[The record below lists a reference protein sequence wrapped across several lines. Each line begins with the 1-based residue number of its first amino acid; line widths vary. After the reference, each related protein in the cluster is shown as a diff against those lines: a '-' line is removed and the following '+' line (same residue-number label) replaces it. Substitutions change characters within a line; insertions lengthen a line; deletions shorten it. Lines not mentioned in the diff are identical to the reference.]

1 MIGDKT
7 EATSGRIRSVAAE
20 LFAEKGYGETSLRE
34 IAERLGITKA
44 ALYYHYPSKE
54 QLLQAIVQPFFDDI
68 RVLVAHAEQELPSGP
83 ALRSFFE
90 AYLDMLLGHR
100 TVCALFLRDASSI
113 VAIVPLYKEAI
124 HLTRRLNSSIA
135 GPDATDEQRLRTAAA
150 FEVLGVAL
158 LTSSWLP
165 DIPDDTVRKTLL
177 DAAIRVLDNDDVA
190 TQASTNPSGASETD
204 APAP

>member
-1 MIGDKT
+1 MIGEKT
-7 EATSGRIRSVAAE
+7 EATSERIRSVAAE
-20 LFAEKGYGETSLRE
+20 LFADKGYGETSLRE

-54 QLLQAIVQPFFDDI
+54 QLLQAIVLPFFDDI
-68 RVLVAHAEQELPSGP
+68 RVLVDHAEQELPSGP

-90 AYLDMLLGHR
+90 AYLDMLLRHR
-100 TVCALFLRDASSI
+100 TVCALFLRDASSL
-113 VAIVPLYKEAI
+113 VAIVPLYKEAL

-177 DAAIRVLDNDDVA
+177 DAAVRVLDSDDDA
-190 TQASTNPSGASETD
+190 TQARTNPSGAPETD

>member
-68 RVLVAHAEQELPSGP
+68 RVLVAQAEQELPSGP

-113 VAIVPLYKEAI
+113 VAIVPLYKEALD
-124 HLTRRLNSSIA
+124 LTRRLNSSIA

-158 LTSSWLP
+158 LSSSWLP
-165 DIPDDTVRKTLL
+165 DIPDDTVRKALL
-177 DAAIRVLDNDDVA
+177 DAAIRVLDSDDDV
-190 TQASTNPSGASETD
+190 TQARTNPSGASETD

>member
-7 EATSGRIRSVAAE
+7 EATSERIRSVAAE

-68 RVLVAHAEQELPSGP
+68 RVLVAQAEQELPSGP

-177 DAAIRVLDNDDVA
+177 DSAIRVLDSDDVA
-190 TQASTNPSGASETD
+190 TQARTNPSGASETD

>member
-68 RVLVAHAEQELPSGP
+68 RVLVAQAEQALPSGP

-135 GPDATDEQRLRTAAA
+135 GPDATDEHRLRTAAA

-177 DAAIRVLDNDDVA
+177 DAAIRVLDSDDVA
-190 TQASTNPSGASETD
+190 TQARTNPSGASETD
-204 APAP
+204 AAAP

>member
-7 EATSGRIRSVAAE
+7 EATSERIRSVAAE

-68 RVLVAHAEQELPSGP
+68 RVLVAQAEQELPSGP
-83 ALRSFFE
+83 ALRLFFE

-165 DIPDDTVRKTLL
+165 NIPDDTVRKTLL
-177 DAAIRVLDNDDVA
+177 DAAIRVLDSDDVA
-190 TQASTNPSGASETD
+190 TQARTNPSGASETD

>member
-1 MIGDKT
+1 MIGEKT
-7 EATSGRIRSVAAE
+7 EATSERIRSVAAE

-190 TQASTNPSGASETD
+190 TQARTNPSGASETD

>member
-1 MIGDKT
+1 MIGDRT
-7 EATSGRIRSVAAE
+7 EATSERIRSVAAE

-177 DAAIRVLDNDDVA
+177 DAAIRVLDSDDDA
-190 TQASTNPSGASETD
+190 TQARTNPNGASETD

>member
-7 EATSGRIRSVAAE
+7 EATSERIRSAAAE

-68 RVLVAHAEQELPSGP
+68 RVLVAQAEQELPSGP
-83 ALRSFFE
+83 ALRLFFE

-177 DAAIRVLDNDDVA
+177 DAAIRVLDSDDVA
-190 TQASTNPSGASETD
+190 TQARTNPSGASETD

>member
-190 TQASTNPSGASETD
+190 TQARTNPSRASETD

>member
-7 EATSGRIRSVAAE
+7 EATSERIRSVAAE

-68 RVLVAHAEQELPSGP
+68 RVLVAQAEQELPSGP

-100 TVCALFLRDASSI
+100 TVCALFLRDASSM

-177 DAAIRVLDNDDVA
+177 DAAIRVLDSDDVA
-190 TQASTNPSGASETD
+190 TQARTNPSGASETD
-204 APAP
+204 AAAP